1 MESQYIKEIS
11 LVLHQ
16 LMLRGG
22 RRTSPLSLPINPT
35 GYLSISVK
43 AQNSARY
50 SLETMSR
57 LFHKYEILYTEFLAC
72 S

>member
-1 MESQYIKEIS
+1 M
-11 LVLHQ
+11 V
-16 LMLRGG
+16 RGG

-35 GYLSISVK
+35 GYPNVSVK

-50 SLETMSR
+50 SLETMS
-57 LFHKYEILYTEFLAC
+57 LPFHKDEILYTEFLAC